1 MTIKEIMEK
10 ERWETEEFFVKGN
23 INIFDESEVFDKD
36 LVFHIYPFPEM
47 KGVKAFKKFCMVA
60 RQLLTDIR
68 WDWEEVILDGNTAVQ
83 RFTMRGKHTGTAPVF
98 QVPPTGKE
106 VFIEGCAF
114 YRVKNGKIVEFT
126 EYSNYLG
133 FYQQLGVI
141 PPLGKK
147 KK

>member
-1 MTIKEIMEK
+1 MEIKEIMER

-23 INIFDESEVFDKD
+23 INVFDESEVFDKD
-36 LVFHIYPFPEM
+36 AVFHIYPFPDM
-47 KGVKAFKKFCMVA
+47 KGVKAFKKFLMAALQV
-60 RQLLTDIR
+60 LTDIR
-68 WDWEEVILDGNTAVQ
+68 WDWDEVILSGNTAVQ
-83 RFTMRGKHTGTAPVF
+83 RFTMRGKHTGTSPYIPAT
-98 QVPPTGKE
+98 PTGKE